1 MSRFALK
8 ADMNVPI
15 TNNVSFI
22 PFVLFTPY
30 FHFVRICSLRNV
42 ALAA

>member
-1 MSRFALK
+1 MLK
-8 ADMNVPI
+8 AEMNVPI
-15 TNNVSFI
+15 TNNLSFI

-30 FHFVRICSLRNV
+30 FHLVRISSLRNV